1 MSKMLGLFSNFR
13 IRKRVLALADG
24 FIVVVAGLFA
34 NFFLPL
40 FANSIDR
47 ADQFAIFFL
56 SVILC
61 FSSLLFFGAYNKL
74 WRYLNRYDFLS
85 CIKGVFV
92 GLLVTHVFFYIM
104 RGSLHWQF
112 ALVQALIASF
122 GVCLFRYMFRKT
134 FVSLVA
140 TGHHEAMKKRT
151 MIIGAGNATKL
162 LLDEI
167 RNSAKDAEKV
177 LLHRMPRRLILFA

>member
-61 FSSLLFFGAYNKL
+61 CLARYFSLVPTTSFGA
-74 WRYLNRYDFLS
+74 
-85 CIKGVFV
+85 I
-92 GLLVTHVFFYIM
+92 
-104 RGSLHWQF
+104 
-112 ALVQALIASF
+112 
-122 GVCLFRYMFRKT
+122 
-134 FVSLVA
+134 
-140 TGHHEAMKKRT
+140 
-151 MIIGAGNATKL
+151 
-162 LLDEI
+162 
-167 RNSAKDAEKV
+167 
-177 LLHRMPRRLILFA
+177 

>member
-61 FSSLLFFGAYNKL
+61 FSSLLFFVAYN
-74 WRYLNRYDFLS
+74 
-85 CIKGVFV
+85 
-92 GLLVTHVFFYIM
+92 
-104 RGSLHWQF
+104 
-112 ALVQALIASF
+112 
-122 GVCLFRYMFRKT
+122 
-134 FVSLVA
+134 
-140 TGHHEAMKKRT
+140 
-151 MIIGAGNATKL
+151 
-162 LLDEI
+162 
-167 RNSAKDAEKV
+167 
-177 LLHRMPRRLILFA
+177 